1 MAFLLER
8 TLEFKLIVDHIHIT
22 VCNLKEAEKFYDN
35 LLPYLG
41 YDLNLKEYTK
51 IPEHE
56 YESIEYH
63 HKIISIG
70 LINSRSQFSN
80 EQIHRR
86 RPGSLHHLAFFA
98 ESNDEVDY
106 LYDKIKSV
114 GAQIVSSPRF
124 YPEYCPDYYAFFF
137 KDPEGIKFEIV
148 YYDKS
153 RYFE

>member
-1 MAFLLER
+1 
-8 TLEFKLIVDHIHIT
+8 
-22 VCNLKEAEKFYDN
+22 LKEAEKFYDK

-41 YDLNLKEYTK
+41 FDLNLKEYTG

-63 HKIISIG
+63 HKNISIG
-70 LINSRSQFSN
+70 LISPRKQFSN

-86 RPGSLHHLAFFA
+86 KPGALHHLAFLTR
-98 ESNDEVDY
+98 SKDEVDY
-106 LYDKIKSV
+106 LYDKIKSI
-114 GAQIVSSPRF
+114 GARLVSSPRL

-137 KDPEGIKFEIV
+137 KDPEGIKYEIV